1 MHAWHDHCEQEQVEL
16 QTKWSPLNAAGAFV
30 YIALEIVL
38 DDFSGPLLTRQAKL
52 RRVLCFLAMLAGLTL
67 VALLQMINDDPGS

>member
-1 MHAWHDHCEQEQVEL
+1 MAGMTMFHCEQQ
-16 QTKWSPLNAAGAFV
+16 QMSSNPSDHAAGAFV

-67 VALLQMINDDPGS
+67 VALLQMINDNPGS